1 MLSEEEIILLITD
14 SLNGNV
20 SVKLQYDLNYHF
32 QQLKYVAFNYPD
44 LSPIMDS
51 RILYSY
57 YCYLSLLNI
66 VIFIEYLHKPAF

>member
-20 SVKLQYDLNYHF
+20 SVKLQYDLNYYF

-44 LSPIMDS
+44 LSQIMDS
-51 RILYSY
+51 RILYSH

-66 VIFIEYLHKPAF
+66 VIL

>member
-14 SLNGNV
+14 GLNGNV

-32 QQLKYVAFNYPD
+32 WQLKYVAFNYPD
-44 LSPIMDS
+44 WSQIMDS
-51 RILYSY
+51 RIVYFY

-66 VIFIEYLHKPAF
+66 VIL